1 MIRLLRRSQFNAILL
16 SISRSRWTRIH
27 RGRLISLLGVVAI
40 LWWILM
46 RWWISLVSSVI
57 WNPACAVERLATGSS
72 AAAGG
77 DAGDAQADEEEEE
90 DY

>member
-1 MIRLLRRSQFNAILL
+1 
-16 SISRSRWTRIH
+16 
-27 RGRLISLLGVVAI
+27 
-40 LWWILM
+40 M